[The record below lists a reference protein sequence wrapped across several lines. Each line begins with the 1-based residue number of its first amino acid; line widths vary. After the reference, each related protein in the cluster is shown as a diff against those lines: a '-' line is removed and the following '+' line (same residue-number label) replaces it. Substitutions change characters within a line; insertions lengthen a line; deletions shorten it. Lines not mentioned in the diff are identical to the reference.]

1 MLIFDSHVT
10 HAKSLAATEMAREAG
25 VCTVSLLPH
34 TAHRLWDSDVVCF
47 GPLGKYYEGALRTW
61 MREHVDRPVTT
72 WQVAKILNAAYRKVA
87 SDQNVVICFRT
98 AGIWSL
104 TRYVFQDSDIAAA
117 TVTKV
122 ITEAAQEHNP
132 TPPLTPAV
140 ANPALT
146 AVIVVT
152 VQEHNHTSPYVTP
165 VVSAPH

>member
-1 MLIFDSHVT
+1 
-10 HAKSLAATEMAREAG
+10 
-25 VCTVSLLPH
+25 
-34 TAHRLWDSDVVCF
+34 
-47 GPLGKYYEGALRTW
+47 

-72 WQVAKILNAAYRKVA
+72 WQVAEILNVAYRKVA
-87 SDQNVVICFRT
+87 SVQNVVSCFRM

-104 TRYVFQDSDIAAA
+104 TRDVFQDSDIAAA

-140 ANPALT
+140 ATPALT

-152 VQEHNHTSPYVTP
+152 VQEHNHTSPLTP
-165 VVSAPH
+165 VISAPH